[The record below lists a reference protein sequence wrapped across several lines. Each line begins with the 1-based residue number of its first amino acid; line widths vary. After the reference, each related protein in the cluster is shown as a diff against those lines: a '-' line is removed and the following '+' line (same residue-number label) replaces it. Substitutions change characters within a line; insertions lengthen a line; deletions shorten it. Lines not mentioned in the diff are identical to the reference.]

1 MTKIYPPH
9 ITAQI
14 LRAMESAEAGN
25 NGYATMPL
33 RGDVATAL
41 RAAGYVVIRN
51 GLNNFTV
58 YTAHAW
64 ACFVAERNNEIRAM
78 MNRQDGFDF
87 EAAILERNVE
97 HLLG

>member
-1 MTKIYPPH
+1 MIYQPH

-14 LRAMESAEAGN
+14 LAAMESAEMGN

-58 YTAHAW
+58 YTARSW
-64 ACFVAERNNEIRAM
+64 ECFVAERNAEIRAI
-78 MNRQDGFDF
+78 MNRSEGFDF
-87 EAAILERNVE
+87 EGAILARNAE
-97 HLLG
+97 HLFA